1 MAQAETPVAPCEL
14 CAEPGGALLWKDE
27 RCRVVRVDGADG
39 EGYPG
44 FCRVIWH
51 NHVRELSDLSR
62 DDRHHL
68 LDVLTATERA
78 VRLAVG
84 PDKINLASLGN
95 LTPHLHWHVIPRYRD
110 DRHFPES
117 VWGAPQRDGVIHPA
131 ADAVALA
138 RAIDGALHPSGPD

>member
-95 LTPHLHWHVIPRYRD
+95 LTPHLHWHVIPRWRD
-110 DRHFPES
+110 DSRF
-117 VWGAPQRDGVIHPA
+117 PA
-131 ADAVALA
+131 AIWAPVQRQATAHGIPANTTLKRCLEQALDEM
-138 RAIDGALHPSGPD
+138 RMT